1 MAVEPTNPN
10 SNPNA
15 ALVSARQE
23 EEGLWRTVWRRFRRN
38 KLALIAI
45 LVLLVLYSMAIFAPY
60 VATHAYDAMPTKER
74 FQPPSADHWLGT
86 DHLGRDIWS
95 RIVYGGRISLSV
107 GFVAAGLSV
116 TIGTL
121 LGALAGFYGGWVDTL
136 ISRLIEVV
144 VSMPTFFLLITVV
157 SVVERSIFNIMII
170 IGLTSWPGVARIVR
184 GQFLQLRELDYST
197 ASRALGATDGR
208 IIWRHILPNAMA
220 PIIVSAT
227 LRISTAIL
235 AESGLSY
242 LGFGTP
248 PPVPSWGSVV
258 SGGKD
263 FLRNAPWIAMAPGF
277 FIFLTVLSFNFIGDG
292 LRDALDPKLKR

>member
-1 MAVEPTNPN
+1 MGVVLPDPKP
-10 SNPNA
+10 NPNA
-15 ALVSARQE
+15 ALPSAGHDLE
-23 EEGLWRTVWRRFRRN
+23 SVWKTVGRRFSRN
-38 KLALIAI
+38 KLALAGIAV
-45 LVLLVLYSMAIFAPY
+45 LVLLYTMAIFAPH

-74 FQPPSADHWLGT
+74 FQAPSAEHWFGT
-86 DHLGRDIWS
+86 DHLGRDIYS
-95 RIVYGGRISLSV
+95 RIVWGGRISLSV

-116 TIGTL
+116 TIGTV
-121 LGALAGFYGGWVDTL
+121 LGSLAGYYGGWVDTVV
-136 ISRLIEVV
+136 SRLIELIAT
-144 VSMPTFFLLITVV
+144 MPTFFLLITVV
-157 SVVERSIFNIMII
+157 SVVERSIFNIMVI

-184 GQFLQLRELDYST
+184 GQFLQLRELDFSQ
-197 ASRALGATDGR
+197 ASRALGASDTR
-208 IIWRHILPNAMA
+208 IILRHILPNAMA
-220 PIIVSAT
+220 PIIVSTT

-235 AESGLSY
+235 AESSLSY

-248 PPVPSWGSVV
+248 PPFPSWGSIV